1 MSMRY
6 FWREQMAVK
15 KITGK
20 VTFSGFS
27 VSDEEGFIFKGDHGG
42 NRISGTSQGDLM
54 KGGAGDDLL
63 SGGAGDDILV
73 GGSGNNVL
81 KGGSGSDMFVLGGSF
96 DRITDFSHRAGDK
109 ILLNA
114 YIFEAADIVM
124 QSGWVPDAGAR
135 GRGGLDAS
143 NFVLGNR
150 ATEANHHFLYERSTG
165 ALSYDADGSG
175 AGEAV
180 QVAQFKAGT
189 ALGASDFLL
198 F

>member
-1 MSMRY
+1 
-6 FWREQMAVK
+6 MAVK
-15 KITGK
+15 KLAGNID
-20 VTFSGFS
+20 FSGYS
-27 VSDEEGFIFKGDHGG
+27 ASGEDGFIFKGDHNG
-42 NRISGTSQGDLM
+42 NRVVGSSKNDLM
-54 KGGAGDDLL
+54 KGGAGDDQLRGGAGNDIPVGCGGDNLL
-63 SGGAGDDILV
+63 SGG
-73 GGSGNNVL
+73 SGR
-81 KGGSGSDMFVLGGSF
+81 DMFVLGGSF

-124 QSGWVPDAGAR
+124 QSGWVPDADAR
-135 GRGGLDAS
+135 GRGKLDAS
-143 NFVLGNR
+143 NFVLGDR

-165 ALSYDADGSG
+165 ALSYDADGNG

-180 QVAQFKAGT
+180 QVAQSKAGT